1 MARKCTNVLQNVS
14 LAKRRSGF
22 THVALICDD
31 TSLQPRLPQILICN
45 DAIFPVAKLESM
57 RPKLPPNIRLWRR
70 KTGWVTAEMMRDIV
84 RELSAAL
91 GKLTSTCTVVLLL
104 DTASVHTCP
113 RFINMAA
120 RHKIACSSSLQS

>member
-1 MARKCTNVLQNVS
+1 MARKCTKVLQNVS

-31 TSLQPRLPQILICN
+31 TSLQPRLPQFLIGN
-45 DAIFPVAKLESM
+45 EAIFPVAKLESM
-57 RPKLPPNIRLWRR
+57 RPTLPPNIRLWRR

-91 GKLTSTCTVVLLL
+91 GELTSTCTVV
-104 DTASVHTCP
+104 
-113 RFINMAA
+113 
-120 RHKIACSSSLQS
+120 